1 MYRDRLIDCI
11 LSGGGMDEETPEIV
25 GPHVFGFGAEKIS
38 RTAEDF
44 SGSVYSLW
52 CARLWS
58 HIF

>member
-1 MYRDRLIDCI
+1 
-11 LSGGGMDEETPEIV
+11 MDEETPEIV